1 MDNIISSTITGRLDD
16 KQPFLW
22 SLDQGR
28 SNIISVGQNLNK
40 SSSFNDIPNTQFI
53 ATFPVGTDT
62 GVLRDLA
69 LRLNVSVSCDLVSQ
83 TDFPSRCPGVYPLAQ
98 TFTNINTSTSTP
110 FGDLSHPHYRAR
122 ICAPGD
128 TLSSPWKNTADRQ
141 DITEEL
147 WLDYQRTPQPADGG
161 VWGITDGGNN
171 YTQHC
176 YGKSTLGY
184 FELPSYWNGHVAG
197 PLLDKVPP
205 NGPNLTYRNGDL
217 RDLTA
222 GDPIGD
228 PIWGVPGPFLT
239 AVMATFGPNSF
250 FTATAAS
257 SNHTGSLELCNQLR
271 YPFTG
276 LAKFYQKLP
285 SSLINIDW
293 TPSNPILD
301 CPLTV
306 RSDDPAPPLLRA
318 LMSWMPNFGDKD
330 IATAALTLATYAAGN
345 AIMNIGPIG
354 ESTGYFISTSPGTS
368 IQKPTIAPAGVVVVS
383 LLLATQITGLALL
396 AVYAS
401 RNATWTASLDSF
413 AMLRL
418 GAELGKEDMP
428 AVSAL
433 EAKDAK
439 MLDERNGWVGDTDSE
454 GKEEGIEVREL
465 GLGGQGR
472 VRGDVLYRM
481 MRGKGEGGDTS

>member
-22 SLDQGR
+22 SSDQGK

-40 SSSFNDIPNTQFI
+40 SPSFNDVPNTQFI
-53 ATFPVGTDT
+53 ATFPVGIDT

-69 LRLNVSVSCDLVSQ
+69 LRLNLSVSCDLVPQ
-83 TDFPSRCPGVYPLAQ
+83 TDFPSRCPGAYPLSQ

-110 FGDLSHPHYRAR
+110 FGDLSHPQYRAR

-141 DITEEL
+141 DIIEEL
-147 WLDYQRTPQPADGG
+147 WLDYQRTRQPADRG
-161 VWGITDGGNN
+161 VWGLTDRGNN

-184 FELPSYWNGHVAG
+184 PELPSYWNGHTAG
-197 PLLDKVPP
+197 PSFDKVPP

-217 RDLTA
+217 RELTS
-222 GDPIGD
+222 GEPIGD
-228 PIWGVPGPFLT
+228 PIWGVPGPFLR

-257 SNHTGSLELCNQLR
+257 SNATGTLQLCDQLR

-293 TPSNPILD
+293 IPSNPILD
-301 CPLTV
+301 YPLKV

-330 IATAALTLATYAAGN
+330 IATAAPTLATYAAGN

-354 ESTGYFISTSPGTS
+354 ESPGYFISTSPGTG
-368 IQKPTIAPAGVVVVS
+368 IQKPTIAFAGVLVVS
-383 LLLATQITGLALL
+383 LLLAIQITGLALL

-401 RNATWTASLDSF
+401 RSPTWIASLDSF

-418 GAELGKEDMP
+418 QAELGRDDML
-428 AVSAL
+428 AVRAL
-433 EAKDAK
+433 VAKDAK
-439 MLDERNGWVGDTDSE
+439 ILDERKGWVGDIELE
-454 GKEEGIEVREL
+454 GRKEGIEVREL
-465 GLGGQGR
+465 GLGGQGS
-472 VRGDVLYRM
+472 VRGKVLYRM
-481 MRGKGEGGDTS
+481 MRGKDEGSDAL